1 MSKRR
6 SKKRKDGPAA
16 QDGGRAYYVY
26 CIGERDSIAH
36 LFEGEL
42 PGGIEEGAAV
52 EMVEADDLAAV
63 ASAVS
68 AEEYGAGRLQA
79 RLADLAWT
87 AARAMR
93 HEKVM
98 EHFAARS
105 TVIPLRFATIY
116 LSRDRI
122 GEMISERRA
131 ELLEIIER
139 LRGREE
145 WGINIYC
152 DRAALM
158 SEITAISLRLSEMAE
173 RAEKSSPGQAYLL
186 RRQIE
191 ALKNDEARAETKR
204 VIEAAASRLAAASE
218 QASRLRVVKGDAGEA
233 GETVAKLAF
242 LVSRERFDVFR
253 EAAEA
258 LAREHEP
265 RFRLEMTGPWP
276 AYTFSSPGEAE

>member
-6 SKKRKDGPAA
+6 SKKRKGGPTAPG
-16 QDGGRAYYVY
+16 DGRAYYVY
-26 CIGERDSIAH
+26 CIGERDALAP
-36 LFEGEL
+36 LFEVGL
-42 PGGIEEGAAV
+42 PGGIEEGAPV

-63 ASAVS
+63 ASAVP
-68 AEEYGAGRLQA
+68 ADEYGAERLQA
-79 RLADLAWT
+79 RLADPAWT
-87 AARAMR
+87 AVRAMR
-93 HEKVM
+93 HEKIM

-105 TVIPLRFATIY
+105 TIIPLRFATIY

-152 DRAALM
+152 DRASLM
-158 SEITAISLRLSEMAE
+158 SEITSISPRLCEMAE

-191 ALKNDEARAETKR
+191 ALKSDEARAETKR
-204 VIEAAASRLAAASE
+204 VIAEVESRLAAASE
-218 QASRLRVVKGDAGEA
+218 QASRLRVIKGEAGEA
-233 GETVAKLAF
+233 GETVAKLAY
-242 LVSRERFDVFR
+242 LVSRERFDLFR

-258 LAREHEP
+258 LAREHGT

-276 AYTFSSPGEAE
+276 AYAFSSPGEAE